1 MRALGP
7 TAETEE
13 IQKIIPF
20 YGRPDFGDFL
30 KVRTGK
36 KVSYLHKRPGKT
48 MGLFLTVW
56 HS

>member
-36 KVSYLHKRPGKT
+36 KVSYLHERPCKT
-48 MGLFLTVW
+48 KGLV
-56 HS
+56 